1 MSEGHLLDDF
11 DFGLAEPLIERSKLE
26 AAEEWGCAASWSSLS
41 LRARRG
47 VDSEDLDDRWERS
60 DGVEPLVGGG
70 ELERAGV
77 EWAVDDSAVV
87 P

>member
-1 MSEGHLLDDF
+1 
-11 DFGLAEPLIERSKLE
+11 
-26 AAEEWGCAASWSSLS
+26 
-41 LRARRG
+41 
-47 VDSEDLDDRWERS
+47 VDSEDLDDRWERI